1 MFNIYFNFVVLFF
14 WHCSVS
20 IIFIQHQSKTKI
32 DTMLALKRIQNIH
45 SIIIDECTIKLRSNH
60 LHVFSRFR
68 LRISVVICHLLSTI
82 RFYCNPSTMSVLN
95 WMCLQQPLENKLG
108 NMQMSFHNRNLDVSF
123 RSRTFNICIEFKTG
137 SV

>member
-32 DTMLALKRIQNIH
+32 DTMLALQRIQNIH
-45 SIIIDECTIKLRSNH
+45 LIIIDECTIKLSSNH

-68 LRISVVICHLLSTI
+68 LRISFVICHLLSTV
-82 RFYCNPSTMSVLN
+82 RLYCNPSTMSVLN

-108 NMQMSFHNRNLDVSF
+108 NMQMSFHNKNLDVSF
-123 RSRTFNICIEFKTG
+123 RSRTFSICIEFKTG